1 MILSG
6 HLVCFI
12 KGGDGFP
19 MYASNELLY
28 PPHVTPRLRNAR
40 GEAWQELVD
49 SVTCLPQDTPEQLA
63 FSLMMIRLDGCLR
76 CETDSYRAMRGCTAC
91 ARQMLRRFKGSDQE
105 LIHRYDE
112 AFEEVYAYLG
122 EHPVIHI
129 LEEAPSARAA

>member
-12 KGGDGFP
+12 EGGDGFP

-28 PPHVTPRLRNAR
+28 PPHVTPRIRNAR

-49 SVTCLPQDTPEQLA
+49 RVTGLPQDSLEQLA

-91 ARQMLRRFKGSDQE
+91 ARQTLRRFKGSDQE
-105 LIHRYDE
+105 LLRRYND
-112 AFEEVYAYLG
+112 ALEEVYVYLG
-122 EHPVIHI
+122 EQPAIHI
-129 LEEAPSARAA
+129 LEEVPSARAA

>member
-1 MILSG
+1 
-6 HLVCFI
+6 
-12 KGGDGFP
+12 

-49 SVTCLPQDTPEQLA
+49 RVAGLPQDTLEQLA

-91 ARQMLRRFKGSDQE
+91 ARQTLRRFKGSDKE
-105 LIHRYDE
+105 LIRRYDE
-112 AFEEVYAYLG
+112 AFEDICAHLG
-122 EHPVIHI
+122 ERPVIHI
-129 LEEAPSARAA
+129 LEEAPSAKAA